1 MSDDDAHLDEGFLEA
16 QRERLE
22 ALREELLE
30 VKGDIGLEA
39 QHLQEDDAEIPG
51 DDADEGSSMA
61 QQEVDQSL
69 QDLEMLRLAE
79 VERAL
84 EKIEE
89 GTYGLSD
96 ESGEPIPRERLE
108 AKPDALYTVEE
119 EEMRERLASRS
130 G

>member
-1 MSDDDAHLDEGFLEA
+1 MDEDFLEA

-30 VKGDIGLEA
+30 VKGDISLEA
-39 QHLQEDDAEIPG
+39 QHLQEDDREVPG
-51 DDADEGSSMA
+51 DDADEASSLA
-61 QQEVDQSL
+61 QQEIDQSL

-84 EKIEE
+84 EKIEQ

-96 ESGEPIPRERLE
+96 ESGEPIPRERLD
-108 AKPDALYTVEE
+108 AKPEALYTVEE
-119 EEMRERLASRS
+119 EEMRERQASRS
-130 G
+130 R

>member
-1 MSDDDAHLDEGFLEA
+1 MSDDDAHLDEDFLEA

-30 VKGDIGLEA
+30 VKGDLGLEA
-39 QHLQEDDAEIPG
+39 QHLQEDDVEIPG

-89 GTYGLSD
+89 GTYGLSE

-108 AKPDALYTVEE
+108 AKPEALYTVEE